1 MKLLLIIQILATCSS
16 LLQARVSS
24 DDQRK
29 SNLLESVHLV
39 VVKLL
44 SNQARSTEIIYERK
58 PLSSSLYDFLDDL
71 LENLFKELVVVRQ
84 ESPTNLSSRSDIR
97 KCSVVLINTFEEFQE
112 IYRRITMK
120 RFRSNGLFVIV
131 LMTGGM
137 LEIDDMF
144 EAFWSIQIYNVVVV
158 HETQNGEVINVKTF
172 MPFKAGSCSDTSS
185 VLVNSFQNGRFSI
198 DIGNL
203 FPRKTHNLYNCP
215 VRISISHSAKPAVII
230 NWNYDDTF
238 DLSGRDISFMTALS
252 LSLNFTANYTFIGAE
267 GYLYENGS
275 AEGPLKA
282 VMDGVADLAV
292 SDCWLK
298 ANRLKFLDSTTS
310 YISQQ
315 VIFLTSPVKELS
327 PYEKLVYPF
336 TLLVWMLILTCF
348 FIGFLVILIIK
359 HQPQSVRAF
368 VFGKR
373 VKHPSLNLIAGF
385 IGGTQRIL
393 PGRNFARFLL
403 MSFLMYSLVIRTIYQ
418 GSFFQLMHSSRRHRE
433 AQTIDE
439 LIERNQILIFDNMA
453 DMFQDSEIIM
463 ER

>member
-1 MKLLLIIQILATCSS
+1 MKFLLFMQIVTTCSS
-16 LLQARVSS
+16 LLQARVSN
-24 DDQRK
+24 DDHGK
-29 SNLLESVHLV
+29 SNLRESVHQII
-39 VVKLL
+39 VKIL
-44 SNQARSTEIIYERK
+44 SNHARSTEIIYEKK
-58 PLSSSLYDFLDDL
+58 PLGSSLYDFLDDL
-71 LENLFKELVVVRQ
+71 LGSLFEELVNVHQ
-84 ESPTNLSSRSDIR
+84 ESPTNLSSKSDIR
-97 KCSVVLINTFEEFQE
+97 KCSVVLINTFEEFQGF
-112 IYRRITMK
+112 YQSITMK
-120 RFRSNGLFVIV
+120 RFQSNGLFIIV
-131 LMTGGM
+131 LMEGEI

-144 EAFWSIQIYNVVVV
+144 EAFWSIQIYNVIVV
-158 HETQNGEVINVKTF
+158 HETDDEVINVKTF
-172 MPFKAGSCSDTSS
+172 MPFKAEKCSDTSS
-185 VLVNSFQNGRFSI
+185 VLVNSFQNGRFTN
-198 DIGNL
+198 DYGNL
-203 FPRKTHNLYNCP
+203 FPRKMHNLHNCP
-215 VRISISHSAKPAVII
+215 IRISISNSSKPAVII
-230 NWNYDDTF
+230 NWNDDDTF
-238 DLSGRDISFMTALS
+238 KLSGRDISFMTALS
-252 LSLNFTANYTFIGAE
+252 LSLNFTTNFTFIGVG

-336 TLLVWMLILTCF
+336 TLVVWTLILIYF
-348 FIGFLVILIIK
+348 AIGFLVIFIINR
-359 HQPQSVRAF
+359 QPQSVQSF

-373 VKHPSLNLIAGF
+373 VKHPSLNLISGF

-393 PGRNFARFLL
+393 PGRNFARFIL